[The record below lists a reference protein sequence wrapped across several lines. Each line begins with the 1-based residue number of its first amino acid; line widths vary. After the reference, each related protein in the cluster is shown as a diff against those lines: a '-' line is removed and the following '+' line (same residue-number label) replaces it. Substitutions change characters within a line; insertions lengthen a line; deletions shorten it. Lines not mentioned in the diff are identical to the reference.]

1 MLFLAFLT
9 SCQTKAQ
16 VGNSNSTAILQIQ
29 NSNTEKVDASTKKIV
44 EVQPSDLLTAKSSS
58 IDDVNSK
65 IGIVDTKKGEICL
78 TIYNSD
84 LKEGEEV
91 SVVFMGKP
99 QSVQMATVKKKLS
112 SSSSRNPDIDPDNSF
127 YSLEFP
133 KFTGETVYTAFG
145 LISPNKVVINKG
157 IASVDLND
165 DKKAE
170 YFRKCT
176 SMEGVHFTVWTGKPL
191 VGKRIWH
198 NYYYLGYDVDP
209 SCKEKDFEELEN

>member
-1 MLFLAFLT
+1 METVYSYDFQSLDILYL
-9 SCQTKAQ
+9 KY
-16 VGNSNSTAILQIQ
+16 VG
-29 NSNTEKVDASTKKIV
+29 
-44 EVQPSDLLTAKSSS
+44 LL
-58 IDDVNSK
+58 INSK
-65 IGIVDTKKGEICL
+65 VGIVDTKKGAICL
-78 TIYNSD
+78 TIHNSD

-91 SVVFMGKP
+91 SVVFMDKP
-99 QSVQMATVKKKLS
+99 QSVQTATVQKKLS
-112 SSSSRNPDIDPDNSF
+112 STCSRNPDIDPDKSF
-127 YSLEFP
+127 YSLEVP
-133 KFTGETVYTAFG
+133 KPIDETVYTAFG

-198 NYYYLGYDVDP
+198 NYYYLGYDVEP
-209 SCKEKDFEELEN
+209 SCKEKDFEGLEN